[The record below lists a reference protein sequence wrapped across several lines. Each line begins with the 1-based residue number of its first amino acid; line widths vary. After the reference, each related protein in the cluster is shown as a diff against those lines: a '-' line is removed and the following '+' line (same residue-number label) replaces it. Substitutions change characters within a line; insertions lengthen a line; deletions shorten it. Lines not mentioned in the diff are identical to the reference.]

1 MFEFLL
7 SIRGS
12 FLAVRVGRM
21 PRRCAA
27 TVSSLKNSKYACV
40 TIFHLEKIKKSIP
53 CFHNSIKIASHGAI
67 FYLKK
72 QYGIGKK

>member
-21 PRRCAA
+21 PRRYAA
-27 TVSSLKNSKYACV
+27 TISNNMQLD
-40 TIFHLEKIKKSIP
+40 
-53 CFHNSIKIASHGAI
+53 SHEALN
-67 FYLKK
+67 YLL
-72 QYGIGKK
+72 

>member
-27 TVSSLKNSKYACV
+27 TTADEKQDKFRYQAAVGLVNGDV
-40 TIFHLEKIKKSIP
+40 TPLRLS
-53 CFHNSIKIASHGAI
+53 
-67 FYLKK
+67 
-72 QYGIGKK
+72 